1 MTITKKFIL
10 QCQDPRIKIINLTK
24 NMPRTLFTSI
34 FGVLPQL
41 MNIVSQNT
49 EVFLRTQKINWLK
62 HPNPTY
68 RFIDPQKYIFFQ
80 TSEGL
85 VSLSDKIDIKG
96 FAQKMLLKGENA
108 NIEVEPIGGMLNDV
122 YLIRIYSNKVENKI
136 LAKRFKDWSGFKWF
150 PLTL

>member
-1 MTITKKFIL
+1 MKSKTLSSYNEALRQLEAEEKIKSSNGYITISKKFIA
-10 QCQDPRIKIINLTK
+10 QCQDPKLKIINLSK

-49 EVFLRTQKINWLK
+49 EAFLKTQKINWTRQ
-62 HPNPTY
+62 PDPIC
-68 RFIDPQKYIFFQ
+68 RFIDPQKYIFFP

-96 FAQKMLLKGENA
+96 FAQKMLPKGQ
-108 NIEVEPIGGMLNDV
+108 
-122 YLIRIYSNKVENKI
+122 
-136 LAKRFKDWSGFKWF
+136 KRQHRS
-150 PLTL
+150 

>member
-1 MTITKKFIL
+1 MKQNALASYNEALKQLETEEKISSQNGYVTISKKFIA
-10 QCQDPRIKIINLTK
+10 QCQDPRIKIINLSK

-49 EVFLRTQKINWLK
+49 EAFLRTQKINWIRQ
-62 HPNPTY
+62 PDPTC
-68 RFIDPQKYIFFQ
+68 RFIDPQKYVFFP

-96 FAQKMLLKGENA
+96 FAQKMLLKGAE
-108 NIEVEPIGGMLNDV
+108 
-122 YLIRIYSNKVENKI
+122 R
-136 LAKRFKDWSGFKWF
+136 
-150 PLTL
+150 

>member
-1 MTITKKFIL
+1 MVTYAITKKFISK
-10 QCQDPRIKIINLTK
+10 CQDPRLKIINLSK
-24 NMPRTLFTSI
+24 NMPRTLFTAI

-62 HPNPTY
+62 PTNPTFQ
-68 RFIDPQKYIFFQ
+68 FIDPQKYIFFP

-85 VSLSDKIDIKG
+85 VSLSDRIDIKG
-96 FAQKMLLKGENA
+96 FAKKMLLKEENV

-122 YLIRIYSNKVENKI
+122 YLIKTHSHTRRNQI
-136 LAKRFKDWSGFKWF
+136 FG
-150 PLTL
+150 